1 MDSKQN
7 ILLVSVFLLLAGLSV
22 WLQFGLLESPDEEI
36 AESEKNDPDYYV
48 ENFTSLGM
56 DSLGRSYEIVS
67 DRLVH
72 YPVGDRVLLDNPI
85 IVQYDADGTAR
96 RVSAESGWLYNNRTT
111 ILLTGN
117 VRVIEGGSDSGV
129 GGAAAT
135 KKMVIHLDQNRG

>member
-1 MDSKQN
+1 MENKQN

-22 WLQFGLLESPDEEI
+22 WLQFGLLESPDEKI

-48 ENFTSLGM
+48 ENFTSKGM
-56 DSLGRSYEIVS
+56 DSFGRSYEIVS

-72 YPVGDRVLLDNPI
+72 YPVGDRVLLDNPV
-85 IVQYDADGTAR
+85 IVQFEVDGTAR

-117 VRVIEGGSDSGV
+117 VRVVEGRSDNSVGGSAS
-129 GGAAAT
+129 T
-135 KKMVIHLDQNRG
+135 KKMVIHLDEDRG